1 MTLLLKAKSFNKCI
15 WVGFCVI
22 VSILYLFMTANLGN
36 LSVHNVPDPVCTDLY
51 VHFISPF

>member
-36 LSVHNVPDPVCTDLY
+36 LSESSKYFGDILSDGQ
-51 VHFISPF
+51 I